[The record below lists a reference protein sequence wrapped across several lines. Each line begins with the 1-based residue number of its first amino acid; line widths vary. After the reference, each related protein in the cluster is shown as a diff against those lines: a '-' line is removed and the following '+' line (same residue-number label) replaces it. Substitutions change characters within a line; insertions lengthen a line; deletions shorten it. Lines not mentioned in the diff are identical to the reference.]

1 MGRDK
6 SLTMTM
12 KQNQL
17 HLIKTVFTHKQ
28 TTHFS
33 ILVTDDAVCKIRYNT
48 CVKDLFHTGVK

>member
-1 MGRDK
+1 
-6 SLTMTM
+6 MTT

-48 CVKDLFHTGVK
+48 CVNLVNSKTLSLIHMNFL